1 MCVGMVW
8 LSKVRNWLPILSIL
22 ALGVSCGQDSQ
33 KNLNRSARALRSCAD
48 EQILTP
54 SQQMAI
60 RQQINADEK
69 TRQLE
74 EIFEQKVR
82 SGLNGNVLV
91 AQKGLVLYK
100 HCFGFGHFERN
111 QRDSLVEDSKF
122 QLASLSKTFTAIGTL
137 KLIEAGKL
145 SFEDTIQKFY
155 PDFPYHG
162 ITIRN
167 LLTHRSGL
175 PNYQYAFD
183 DSMKVNFYKKDKPYP
198 TNAVIMNWFATVQP
212 TPRAYNI
219 PGRTFS
225 YSNTNY
231 MVLASI
237 IEKATSQ
244 SYEAFIH
251 KNIFEPLGM
260 HHTFVA
266 TTKNDS
272 INYHRTAGYQWNRR
286 IPKDYYDDVVG
297 DKGIYSTTG
306 DLFRWYRALNGDC
319 LLKKKNLAEAF
330 IPRSFEKK
338 GTKNYGYGFR
348 MMLNDENQPEY
359 IYHSGWWKGYNTMFW
374 FSPKDEY
381 VIIIL
386 GNRYNKIV
394 YRVKELIDVLHGS
407 PADQTSTE
415 DSEAEL

>member
-1 MCVGMVW
+1 MNNIRSG
-8 LSKVRNWLPILSIL
+8 L
-22 ALGVSCGQDSQ
+22 ASLLIGLVTSCGLDSQ
-33 KNLNRSARALRSCAD
+33 KNLNTSAQALRNCAD
-48 EQILTP
+48 EQTLT
-54 SQQMAI
+54 SDKQKTI

-69 TRQLE
+69 TRQID
-74 EIFEQKVR
+74 EIFRQKVR
-82 SGLNGNVLV
+82 GGLNGNVLV
-91 AQKGLVLYK
+91 AQKGMVLYRQ
-100 HCFGFGHFERN
+100 CFGLGHFERN
-111 QRDSLVEDSKF
+111 QRDTLVDDSKF

-145 SFEDTIQKFY
+145 RFEDTIQKFY

-162 ITIRN
+162 ITIRE
-167 LLTHRSGL
+167 LLSHRSGL

-183 DSMKVNFYKKDKPYP
+183 DSMKVNFYKKEKPYP
-198 TNAVIMNWFATVQP
+198 SNATIMQWFATVKP
-212 TPRAYNI
+212 TPKAYNI
-219 PGRTFS
+219 PGRGFS

-237 IEKATSQ
+237 IEKTTGQ
-244 SYEAFIH
+244 SYETFIR

-260 HHTFVA
+260 HQTFVA

-272 INYHRTAGYQWNRR
+272 INHHRTAGYQWNRR

-319 LLKKKNLAEAF
+319 LLTKKTLAEAF
-330 IPRSFEKK
+330 VPRSFERK
-338 GTKNYGYGFR
+338 GAKNYGYGFR
-348 MMLNDENQPEY
+348 MMLNDLNQPEY

-386 GNRYNKIV
+386 GNRYNKTV

-407 PADQTSTE
+407 SNTKLSDADGE
-415 DSEAEL
+415 VEI

>member
-1 MCVGMVW
+1 MVRETKIW
-8 LSKVRNWLPILSIL
+8 SWVSSFVLI
-22 ALGVSCGQDSQ
+22 GVSLSCGSGQQS
-33 KNLNRSARALRSCAD
+33 LNQSAHALRTCAD
-48 EQILTP
+48 EQILTAA
-54 SQQMAI
+54 QQTTL
-60 RQQINADEK
+60 RQQISADEK
-69 TRQLE
+69 TRQID
-74 EIFEQKVR
+74 EIFRQKVR
-82 SGLNGNVLV
+82 GGLNGNVLI
-91 AQKGLVLYK
+91 AQKGVILYK
-100 HCFGFGHFERN
+100 KCFGLGHFERHE
-111 QRDSLVEDSKF
+111 RDTLVDDSKF
-122 QLASLSKTFTAIGTL
+122 QLASLSKTFTAVGTL

-145 SFEDTIQKFY
+145 KFEDSIQKFY

-162 ITIRN
+162 ISIRE
-167 LLTHRSGL
+167 LLSHRSGL

-183 DSMKVNFYKKDKPYP
+183 DSMKVNFYKKEKPYP
-198 TNAVIMNWFATVQP
+198 SNATIMHWFATIKP

-219 PGRTFS
+219 PGRGFS

-237 IEKATSQ
+237 IEKVTGQ

-251 KNIFEPLGM
+251 RNIFEPLGM
-260 HHTFVA
+260 HQTFVA

-272 INYHRTAGYQWNRR
+272 INHHRTAGYQWNRR

-319 LLKKKNLAEAF
+319 LLPKKLLAEAF
-330 IPRSFEKK
+330 IPRSFERK
-338 GTKNYGYGFR
+338 GAKNYGYGFR
-348 MMLNDENQPEY
+348 MMLNEINQPEY

-386 GNRYNKIV
+386 GNRYNTTV
-394 YRVKELIDVLHGS
+394 YRVKELIDILHGGS
-407 PADQTSTE
+407 DDKLST
-415 DSEAEL
+415 DAAEVEI

>member
-1 MCVGMVW
+1 MVW
-8 LSKVRNWLPILSIL
+8 MNNIRSGL
-22 ALGVSCGQDSQ
+22 ASLLIGLVTSCGLDSQ
-33 KNLNRSARALRSCAD
+33 KNLNTSAQALRNCAD
-48 EQILTP
+48 EQTLT
-54 SQQMAI
+54 SDKQKTI

-69 TRQLE
+69 TRQID
-74 EIFEQKVR
+74 EIFRQKVR
-82 SGLNGNVLV
+82 GGLNGNVLV
-91 AQKGLVLYK
+91 AQKGMVLYRQ
-100 HCFGFGHFERN
+100 CFGLGHFERN
-111 QRDSLVEDSKF
+111 QRDTLVDDSKF

-145 SFEDTIQKFY
+145 RFEDTIQKFY

-162 ITIRN
+162 ITIRE
-167 LLTHRSGL
+167 LLSHRSGL

-183 DSMKVNFYKKDKPYP
+183 DSMKVNFYKKEKPYP
-198 TNAVIMNWFATVQP
+198 SNATIMQWFATVKP
-212 TPRAYNI
+212 TPKAYNI
-219 PGRTFS
+219 PGRGFS

-237 IEKATSQ
+237 IEKTTGQ
-244 SYEAFIH
+244 SYETFIR

-260 HHTFVA
+260 HQTFVA

-272 INYHRTAGYQWNRR
+272 INHHRTAGYQWNRR

-319 LLKKKNLAEAF
+319 LLTKKTLAEAF
-330 IPRSFEKK
+330 VPRSFERK
-338 GTKNYGYGFR
+338 GAKNYGYGFR
-348 MMLNDENQPEY
+348 MMLNDLNQPEY

-386 GNRYNKIV
+386 GNRYNKTV

-407 PADQTSTE
+407 SNTKLSDADGE
-415 DSEAEL
+415 VEI

>member
-1 MCVGMVW
+1 MGRINKIWSWISVLVLVGV
-8 LSKVRNWLPILSIL
+8 
-22 ALGVSCGQDSQ
+22 GVSCGQDQ
-33 KNLNRSARALRSCAD
+33 KNLNQSARALRTCAD
-48 EQILTP
+48 EQILTAA
-54 SQQMAI
+54 QQTTI

-69 TRQLE
+69 TRKIE
-74 EIFEQKVR
+74 EIFRQKVR
-82 SGLNGNVLV
+82 GGLNGNVLV
-91 AQKGLVLYK
+91 AQKGMILYK
-100 HCFGFGHFERN
+100 KCFGLGHFERHE
-111 QRDSLVEDSKF
+111 RDTLVDDSKF
-122 QLASLSKTFTAIGTL
+122 QLASLSKTFTAVGTL

-145 SFEDTIQKFY
+145 KLEDTIQKFY

-162 ITIRN
+162 ITIRE
-167 LLTHRSGL
+167 LLSHRSGL

-183 DSMKVNFYKKDKPYP
+183 DSMKVNFYKKEKPYP
-198 TNAVIMNWFATVQP
+198 SNATIMHWFATVKP
-212 TPRAYNI
+212 TPKPYNI
-219 PGRTFS
+219 PDRGFS

-237 IEKATSQ
+237 IEKATGQ
-244 SYEAFIH
+244 SYEAFIQ

-260 HHTFVA
+260 HQTFVA

-272 INYHRTAGYQWNRR
+272 INHHRTAGYQWNRR

-319 LLKKKNLAEAF
+319 LLPKKMLAEAF
-330 IPRSFEKK
+330 VPRSFEKK
-338 GTKNYGYGFR
+338 GAKNYGYGFR
-348 MMLNDENQPEY
+348 MMLNDTKQPEY

-386 GNRYNKIV
+386 GNRYNTTV
-394 YRVKELIDVLHGS
+394 YRVKELIDVLHEG
-407 PADQTSTE
+407 AATKVSTE
-415 DSEAEL
+415 DSEVDI

>member
-1 MCVGMVW
+1 MVQMNRFWSWVSLLVLVGV
-8 LSKVRNWLPILSIL
+8 
-22 ALGVSCGQDSQ
+22 GVSCGQDQ
-33 KNLNRSARALRSCAD
+33 KNLNQSARALRNCAD
-48 EQILTP
+48 EQSLTT
-54 SQQMAI
+54 SQQNAI
-60 RQQINADEK
+60 REQINADEK
-69 TRQLE
+69 TRKIE
-74 EIFEQKVR
+74 EIFRQKVR
-82 SGLNGNVLV
+82 GGLNGNVLV
-91 AQKGLVLYK
+91 AQKGMVLYK
-100 HCFGFGHFERN
+100 KCFGLGHFERN
-111 QRDSLVEDSKF
+111 QRDTLVDDSKF
-122 QLASLSKTFTAIGTL
+122 QLASLSKTFTAVGTL
-137 KLIEAGKL
+137 KLIEAGKI
-145 SFEDTIQKFY
+145 SFDDTIQKFY

-162 ITIRN
+162 ITVRN
-167 LLTHRSGL
+167 LLSHRSGL

-183 DSMKVNFYKKDKPYP
+183 DSMKVNFYKREKPYP
-198 TNAVIMNWFATVQP
+198 SNATIMHWFATVKP
-212 TPRAYNI
+212 TPKPYNI
-219 PGRTFS
+219 PGRGFS

-237 IEKATSQ
+237 IEKATGQ

-260 HHTFVA
+260 HQTFVA

-272 INYHRTAGYQWNRR
+272 INHHRTAGYQWNRR

-319 LLKKKNLAEAF
+319 LLPKKMLAEAF

-338 GTKNYGYGFR
+338 GAKNYGYGFR
-348 MMLNDENQPEY
+348 MMLNDTKQPEY

-386 GNRYNKIV
+386 GNRYNTTV
-394 YRVKELIDVLHGS
+394 YQVKELIEVLHSGS
-407 PADQTSTE
+407 PSKVSADE
-415 DSEAEL
+415 SEVEI